1 MDSTLISFIPL
12 LLIGLGFQFFCVGET
27 LLRMSGRVHILNFMF
42 NIIGMVSVF
51 ILVCVV
57 GYFTYKYHWYWIL
70 LGIGIIPAAFTVN
83 SIFSFIMNLLFSS
96 LDRYERG
103 TIIGNIYYPLSFA
116 CYSVGYYG
124 LYDLIFS

>member
-1 MDSTLISFIPL
+1 MDSTLITFIPL

-27 LLRMSGRVHILNFMF
+27 LLRMSGRVHILNFLF

-57 GYFTYKYHWYWIL
+57 GYFTFKFHWYWIL
-70 LGIGIIPAAFTVN
+70 LGIGIIPLVFTIN
-83 SIFSFIMNLLFSS
+83 SILTFIFNLMFSS
-96 LDRYERG
+96 LDRFERG

-124 LYDLIFS
+124 LYALLS

>member
-27 LLRMSGRVHILNFMF
+27 LLRMSGRVHILNFLF

-124 LYDLIFS
+124 LYDLLS